1 MKNILLPT
9 DFSENAWNATEY
21 ALDLFKDDECIF
33 HLLNTYTPAIV
44 HSRFMAVNTEGRL
57 LEDAC
62 HSASEKGLK
71 QLLNRL
77 SRTIKNPKHQFNT
90 ISSFNIL
97 TEEIKEAVE
106 ELHIDM
112 IITGT
117 KGASGLK
124 EIFLGSNTVRIIKSN
139 MACPVL
145 VVPETYK
152 FEHPKEI
159 ALVTGFIRNFD
170 ASVIEPLKQIAVH
183 LGASVRIMHINEKE
197 QLNKYQKSNLYTLEE
212 YLSEVPTS
220 VHWMPRFSSK
230 AHVIQTFIEEL
241 GIDMLAMVHYK
252 HGFLQELTREPVIKK
267 MAFHTSIPLLT
278 IPE

>member
-21 ALDLFKDDECIF
+21 ALKLFKDDECIF

-62 HSASEKGLK
+62 HSASEDGLK
-71 QLLNRL
+71 HLLAKLANEHHN
-77 SRTIKNPKHQFNT
+77 TKHHFNT
-90 ISSFNIL
+90 ISSFNLL
-97 TEEIKEAVE
+97 TEEIKEKVE
-106 ELHIDM
+106 ELNIDM

-139 MACPVL
+139 MPCPVL
-145 VVPETYK
+145 VVPEACK
-152 FEHPKEI
+152 FERPREI
-159 ALVTGFIRNFD
+159 ALVTDFARNFD
-170 ASVIEPLKQIAVH
+170 ASVIEPLKRTALQ
-183 LGASVRIMHINEKE
+183 LGARIRVMHINETN
-197 QLNKYQKSNLYTLEE
+197 QLNKYQKSNLTILQD
-212 YLSEVPTS
+212 YLSEIPTS
-220 VHWMPRFSSK
+220 VHWMPHFSSK

-241 GIDMLAMVHYK
+241 GIDMVTMVYHR
-252 HGFLQELTREPVIKK
+252 HGILGELTREPVIKNL
-267 MAFHTSIPLLT
+267 AFRTKIPILV
-278 IPE
+278 IPG

>member
-21 ALDLFKDDECIF
+21 ALGLFKEDECIF

-62 HSASEKGLK
+62 HSASENGLK
-71 QLLNRL
+71 KVLDRL
-77 SRTIKNPKHQFNT
+77 SQSYNNPKHQFNT
-90 ISSFNIL
+90 ISSFNLLID
-97 TEEIKEAVE
+97 EIKEAVDA
-106 ELHIDM
+106 LKIDL

-145 VVPETYK
+145 VVPESYQ
-152 FEHPKEI
+152 FEPPKEI
-159 ALVTGFIRNFD
+159 ALVTDFIRNFD
-170 ASVIEPLKQIAVH
+170 ASVIAPLKQIAKH
-183 LGASVRIMHINEKE
+183 LGAKVRIMHINENE
-197 QLNKYQKSNLYTLEE
+197 QLNKYQKSNLYTLQE
-212 YLSEVPTS
+212 YLSEVPTT
-220 VHWMPRFSSK
+220 VHWMPHFSDK

-241 GIDMLAMVHYK
+241 GIDMLAMIHYN
-252 HGFLQELTREPVIKK
+252 HGFLEELTREPVIKK
-267 MAFHTSIPLLT
+267 IAFHTTIPLLT